1 MGESFTIQIS
11 SNLVSQLTNT
21 GDKSKTK
28 TRKPKPKTPT
38 KVPKKQT
45 VDSFE
50 PHKGSSADA
59 GWPLAAPIPPPPALY
74 LPITPQEIPP
84 QVSNQELDAIRS
96 TLKESEKVVERLHK
110 QEENM
115 LQEVT
120 KKAKDLHDK
129 EFKLPYQ
136 NPFLCLIEKEACLEC
151 YKENPKNPLICGEV
165 VTKFKNC
172 VRISVQQV
180 SSAQ

>member
-11 SNLVSQLTNT
+11 SNLVSQLTET
-21 GDKSKTK
+21 GDKSKKK
-28 TRKPKPKTPT
+28 TRKPKPKTST
-38 KVPKKQT
+38 KVPKKPT
-45 VDSFE
+45 IDNFE
-50 PHKGSSADA
+50 EHKGSSADS
-59 GWPLAAPIPPPPALY
+59 GWPLQAPLPPPALF
-74 LPITPQEIPP
+74 LPITPQEVPP
-84 QVSNQELDAIRS
+84 QIPNAELDAIRS
-96 TLKESEKVVERLHK
+96 TLKESEKVVERLQK

-151 YKENPKNPLICGEV
+151 YKENSKNPLKCGEV
-165 VTKFKNC
+165 VTRFKNC
-172 VRISVQQV
+172 VRISVQQA

>member
-21 GDKSKTK
+21 GDKSKKK

-59 GWPLAAPIPPPPALY
+59 GWTLPAPISPPPALF
-74 LPITPQEIPP
+74 LPITPQEVPP

-96 TLKESEKVVERLHK
+96 TLKESEKVVERLQK

-165 VTKFKNC
+165 VTRFKNC
-172 VRISVQQV
+172 VRISAQQV